1 MAHKPDPVRSSTTV
15 VDPRLA
21 PRRLKESLVPPD
33 TGIFLRIQ
41 EAPMSD
47 GVGRIF
53 NLSPGGV
60 YLVGREGADIVLHD
74 DKVSRRHL
82 EIGLY
87 GPGAYILRDLASTN
101 GTKLN
106 GRRISDR
113 AKLKHTDVISLGDHV
128 LSFSVV
134 EKSVPLS

>member
-1 MAHKPDPVRSSTTV
+1 MACKDGSARSSTTV

-33 TGIFLRIQ
+33 TGIYLRI
-41 EAPMSD
+41 EETPLST

-53 NLSPGGV
+53 DLSPGGV
-60 YLVGREGADIVLHD
+60 YLVGREGADIVLDD

-113 AKLKHTDVISLGDHV
+113 AKLKHTDVISVGDHV
-128 LSFSVV
+128 LSFSVI
-134 EKSVPLS
+134 EKAVSLS

>member
-1 MAHKPDPVRSSTTV
+1 MARKSSTTV

-33 TGIFLRIQ
+33 TGIFLRVEQ
-41 EAPMSD
+41 TPWD
-47 GVGRIF
+47 TGVGRIF

-60 YLVGREGADIVLHD
+60 YLIGREGADIVLD
-74 DKVSRRHL
+74 DDRVSRKHA

-101 GTKLN
+101 GTRIN
-106 GRRISDR
+106 GRRIQDR
-113 AKLKHTDVISLGDHV
+113 AKLKHTDVVQIGDHV
-128 LSFSVV
+128 LSFSVIEETV
-134 EKSVPLS
+134 KLSG